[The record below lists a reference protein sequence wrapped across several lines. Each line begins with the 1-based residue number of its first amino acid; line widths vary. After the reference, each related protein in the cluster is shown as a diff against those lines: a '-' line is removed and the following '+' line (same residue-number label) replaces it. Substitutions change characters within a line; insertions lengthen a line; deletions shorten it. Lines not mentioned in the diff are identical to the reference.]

1 MNRKTVIT
9 LIQVVVFIG
18 LAVFLIV
25 WQIRKMTPLQRN
37 DMVHS
42 MLSAD
47 LRYLVPVI
55 FVGFFSHFFRALRW
69 KLLLETLSIR
79 PSTANTFFAVMIGYL
94 VNTLLPRF
102 GEVAKCTVLA
112 KYEKVPADKMVGTI
126 VAERAWDVVCLIII
140 MVLSLALQAN
150 VIGSYAAD
158 LFNQLRNDNGHKLL
172 YAVIGLVL
180 LAVILAF
187 VYRYLKKT
195 KVGEAIKGVLTGV
208 RSILKLKKRR
218 AFVGYTFGIWGCY
231 LLMIML
237 GLWGLPP
244 THEMG
249 WLVGLT
255 ILSFGSVSIIVTP
268 GGLGSYPLVT
278 QLIMPL
284 YGVSEAGG
292 YAFGWVAWSVQTA
305 VVILLGIISLTLLP
319 ILNRPSRHA
328 KIAMDPAK
336 NL

>member
-9 LIQVVVFIG
+9 VLQVILFIG

-25 WQIRKMTPLQRN
+25 WQLRKMTQLQRD
-37 DMVHS
+37 DMVNS

-47 LRYLVPVI
+47 LWYLLPVI
-55 FVGFFSHFFRALRW
+55 FVGFFAHYFRALRW

-79 PSTANTFFAVMIGYL
+79 PSNSNTFFAVMIGYL

-126 VAERAWDVVCLIII
+126 VAERAWDVVCLLII
-140 MVLSLALQAN
+140 MFLSLALQAK
-150 VIGSYAAD
+150 VLGSFAAD
-158 LFNQLRNDNGHKLL
+158 LFNKLRNDSGHKLL
-172 YAVIGLVL
+172 YGVIGLLAL
-180 LAVILAF
+180 LVILAV

-195 KVGEAIKGVLTGV
+195 KVGEAIKGIGIGV
-208 RSILKLKKRR
+208 QSIMQLKKRR
-218 AFVGYTFGIWGCY
+218 AFVGYTFAIWGCY

-255 ILSFGSVSIIVTP
+255 ILSFGSISIIVTP

-278 QLIMPL
+278 QLILAL
-284 YGVSEAGG
+284 YGVSESGG

-305 VVILLGIISLTLLP
+305 VILIFGTLSLILLPL
-319 ILNRPSRHA
+319 LNRRPNHA
-328 KIAMDPAK
+328 KITVDNTK
-336 NL
+336 NS